1 MKLIAGL
8 GNPGPQYTATRHN
21 VGFMVAERL
30 AARAGISLKRKNFQG
45 FYGVGRVA
53 GEETAILLPQTFMN
67 CSGSSVGPA
76 IKSLGLDPGDL
87 IVIHDDIDLPFG
99 TLRIKLGGGHGGQNG
114 LRDIVKVI
122 GGDFCRIRVGI
133 DRPQHGDVADYV
145 LKPFASAERQGLK
158 TVLDEAVAALEV
170 LLTQGTP
177 QAMNEFNGR
186 KILNG

>member
-1 MKLIAGL
+1 LKLIAGL
-8 GNPGPQYTATRHN
+8 GNPGPQYSTTRHN
-21 VGFMVAERL
+21 VGFMVVEQL

-53 GEETAILLPQTFMN
+53 GEEAAILLPQTFMN
-67 CSGSSVGPA
+67 CSGASVGPA

-87 IVIHDDIDLPFG
+87 IVIHDDIDMPFG
-99 TLRIKLGGGHGGQNG
+99 SLRIKVGGGHGGQNG
-114 LRDIVKVI
+114 LRDIIKVI
-122 GGDFCRIRVGI
+122 GGDFCRIKVGI

-145 LKPFASAERQGLK
+145 LKPFASVERQELT
-158 TVLDEAVAALEV
+158 TVINEAVDALEV
-170 LLTQGTP
+170 LLTQGNQ